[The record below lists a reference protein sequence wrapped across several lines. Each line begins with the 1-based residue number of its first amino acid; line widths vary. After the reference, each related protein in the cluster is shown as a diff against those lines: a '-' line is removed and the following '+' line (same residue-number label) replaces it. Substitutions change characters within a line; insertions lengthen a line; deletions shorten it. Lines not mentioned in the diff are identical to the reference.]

1 MTGLCGSL
9 RYMAPEVAMDLPYNH
24 KSEVYSFAIVLW
36 EMVALQRTRA
46 HANANAKRPYRT

>member
-1 MTGLCGSL
+1 
-9 RYMAPEVAMDLPYNH
+9 MAPEVAMDLPYNH

-46 HANANAKRPYRT
+46 HAREREAALPHLTGQDQ

>member
-46 HANANAKRPYRT
+46 HANAKRPYLT